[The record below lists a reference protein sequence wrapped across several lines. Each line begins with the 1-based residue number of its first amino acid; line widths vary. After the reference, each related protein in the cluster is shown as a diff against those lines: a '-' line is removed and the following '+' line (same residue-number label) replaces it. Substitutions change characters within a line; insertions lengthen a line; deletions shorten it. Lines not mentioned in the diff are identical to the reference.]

1 MSLPNANRAV
11 VDANKLRDYLLSS
24 SHPVGRFKATVFF
37 ALGYSAAGWELLR
50 DDILAIA
57 RTRQAVPGLSGPF
70 GRKFEVNGILT
81 GPNGRSADIRT
92 IWLVRS
98 EDEAPRFVTAYPR

>member
-11 VDANKLRDYLLSS
+11 VEPSKVRDYLLSS

-50 DDILAIA
+50 NDILAIA
-57 RTRQAVPGLSGPF
+57 RTGQAVPGLTGPY
-70 GRKFEVNGILT
+70 GRKFEVGGILT
-81 GPNGRSADIRT
+81 GPNGKSADFRT
-92 IWLVRS
+92 IWLLEA